1 VLKEGHDG
9 IQAESILQTLLESLR
24 IHESI
29 LDGLMRELKSK
40 FAQSSDAKDEIANSS
55 RIAGEGNSIL
65 HSLSSPAL
73 AKLQPFLEGVKLK
86 SQQRLEKSHR
96 KIKDVHFLDSGLAAV
111 MATTGVRRNETQ
123 IALIGKEGMTG
134 LPIIFGSRSSP
145 FDVVVEVE
153 GHGQCISVDNLL
165 GVMDESQDVHD
176 AMMRHL
182 HATWLQFGQTA
193 AMNAHGT
200 IEERLANLLVVA
212 QDRLHT
218 NELRMTHEQLAT
230 MLAVRRAGV
239 TLALQTLEANGFITR
254 HRGNITIV
262 DLSGL
267 EHRASRMV

>member
-1 VLKEGHDG
+1 
-9 IQAESILQTLLESLR
+9 
-24 IHESI
+24 
-29 LDGLMRELKSK
+29 
-40 FAQSSDAKDEIANSS
+40 
-55 RIAGEGNSIL
+55 
-65 HSLSSPAL
+65 
-73 AKLQPFLEGVKLK
+73 VKLK
-86 SQQRLEKSHR
+86 YQQRLEKRHR
-96 KIKDVHFLDSGLAAV
+96 KIKEVHFLDSGLASV
-111 MATTGVRRNETQ
+111 MATAGMRRNETH

-153 GHGQCISVDNLL
+153 GHGQCISVDDLL
-165 GVMDESQDVHD
+165 DVMDESQDVHD

-200 IEERLANLLVVA
+200 IEERLASLLVVA
-212 QDRLHT
+212 KDRLNT

-239 TLALQTLEANGFITR
+239 TTALQILEANGFITR

-262 DLSGL
+262 DLDGL
-267 EHRASRMV
+267 AHRATGRSSRARHAALGARSY